1 MKKTLYLI
9 LLFVTLLFTAC
20 DVHEFPVD
28 RNERVPFVLHLD
40 FSTAMPLY
48 QEIVYTRA
56 GEITDTKSVG
66 AKHDVRYIV
75 KAYRVD
81 KSRENNREAD
91 TTFVF
96 TKSSVSDLSF
106 SVPLELH
113 EGTYTFRVWA
123 DYVDVEK
130 TNDKYYNTSDF
141 TEIILAN
148 KDNHSGSNDYRD
160 AYRGVATA
168 TVINPVYYSG
178 KVTNE
183 IKNEVTVDMERPMG
197 KFKFVSTDVEI
208 FVSRVVQMLKDR
220 GMLLNIDLESDKKAK
235 IEYLL
240 QAINLGDF
248 EVKFRYHAFMPCSF
262 NMFTDKPADAWTGV
276 SFTSQMYIENN
287 NEMTMGFDY
296 IFVNGSETTLSVSL
310 EVYNKYGELI
320 SSTKPINVPVMRS
333 KLTIVKGEFLSSI
346 ASEGVQIKP
355 DFNGEYN
362 VEIY

>member
-106 SVPLELH
+106 SAPLELH

-333 KLTIVKGEFLSSI
+333 KLTIVDRKS
-346 ASEGVQIKP
+346 V
-355 DFNGEYN
+355 
-362 VEIY
+362 V